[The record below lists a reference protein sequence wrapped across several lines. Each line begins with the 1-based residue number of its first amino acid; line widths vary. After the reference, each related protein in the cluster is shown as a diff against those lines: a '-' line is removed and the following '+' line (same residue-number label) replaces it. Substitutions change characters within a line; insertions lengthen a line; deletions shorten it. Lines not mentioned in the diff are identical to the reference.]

1 MATATI
7 KAATPPAA
15 KPGAAFAPKAA
26 GKTAPAKGVVAPA
39 SPPVKTILGVDL
51 RRRIVKAVNGLG
63 RGQKIRVS
71 FRGTRAYTNGRDIV
85 LPKIKD
91 LAEIPYT
98 TARALIGYAIHE
110 VAHILFTD
118 FDQVARAY
126 DEGKEVKKF
135 ENCIED
141 YRIEREMTRKFVG
154 AGADLTA
161 LRIAIHPK
169 LSSLTTGWLADPRA
183 CGALALTWTGSR
195 LNGFPNPGVQKTL
208 DAMPAPVVALIE
220 NWTER
225 MKDVASTEE
234 AVDLAIQFKKE
245 ADAYAAA
252 SRLPAIQKPNK
263 PSQDP
268 KDEASDENDAADKD
282 DDKSGVDPEEN
293 KPQQPGNQETDED
306 PGLSAPD
313 LGCEKN
319 EDEVAE
325 NLKGEGEQSEDGPVG
340 DGEEG
345 DDASDGED
353 GEQGD
358 ADDDHE
364 STSDGAA
371 GDESDDQSEDQGGG
385 KADEQGQD
393 GEGEGDPAD
402 AEAGSGGGD
411 PAESSEQGEGDRVG
425 EDGATHGDSAKDTNG
440 DKGDPNQ
447 SGANGDGSETEPQA
461 GGDAEEDAPMDSSS
475 PNSEAEASPSREDG
489 SDQGADGVDF
499 NGSKS
504 GEGKPS
510 SGGKPGA
517 PSDDARIGMNDGL
530 LDEHRDEDGDDEG
543 GKPEK
548 AEREEGEPSTRSQ
561 EDPDRETETE
571 TSEQE
576 DGASQA
582 PATGTMEDGED
593 PAQRQ
598 PQDDDGED
606 DAPQQGPAFDEQGDE
621 AGGAEEDPFADA
633 LDDDARMDD
642 MIDDMIEQIR
652 ENGPLP
658 EESPEESPE
667 ATDGEVDPSEVL
679 KDVKDANKAAPNYSS
694 NAGDQT
700 DEAQK
705 PGEGPGASKHHYDD
719 TRFKPIEPA
728 GDNCQ
733 YETMRNKAAGT
744 ISTTARIIKR
754 LLMAEDKSGTVRNRR
769 SGTFDIRNMGA
780 IIRSTGTCYK
790 KEWQKPS
797 PKTLLAMLVDFSG
810 SMSYSWNP
818 NGKQDD
824 TSPITLAMMGALA
837 TEKATQGTSVNTAI
851 YGYTGHS
858 PNVQLTVF
866 KEGPQSSNA
875 TRKKIGAYAEVVM
888 DCTPTGEAMAA
899 LAMRM
904 EESDEERK
912 VMLVL
917 TDGTADDMQ
926 LCAAVSRLLI
936 KRGIEVVA
944 IGIKNDSVAD
954 WAPVHHVIHEISQLP
969 QALMQTIDPRMAKKA
984 ARMAA

>member
-7 KAATPPAA
+7 KAAAPPAA
-15 KPGAAFAPKAA
+15 KSGAAFAPKAA
-26 GKTAPAKGVVAPA
+26 GGTAPVKGVVAPS

-126 DEGKEVKKF
+126 EEGKEVKKF

-220 NWTER
+220 NWTDR

-252 SRLPAIQKPNK
+252 SRLPAIQKPNN

-268 KDEASDENDAADKD
+268 KADASDKNDASDKD
-282 DDKSGVDPEEN
+282 DDASSVDPKEN
-293 KPQQPGNQETDED
+293 KPQQPAAQESDED
-306 PGLSAPD
+306 PGLSAPN
-313 LGCEKN
+313 LGCEKDG
-319 EDEVAE
+319 DEVAE
-325 NLKGEGEQSEDGPVG
+325 DQKGDGEQSEDGPVG
-340 DGEEG
+340 EAGEG

-358 ADDDHE
+358 AEDDHE

-371 GDESDDQSEDQGGG
+371 GDESDDQSEDKSGG

-411 PAESSEQGEGDRVG
+411 PAESSEQGEGDRAG
-425 EDGATHGDSAKDTNG
+425 NDGATHEESAKDADA
-440 DKGDPNQ
+440 DKGDPGQ
-447 SGANGDGSETEPQA
+447 SGANGDGSEGEART
-461 GGDAEEDAPMDSSS
+461 GGDSKEDAPIDSSS
-475 PNSEAEASPSREDG
+475 PNSGADAAQSGADG

-499 NGSKS
+499 GGSKS

-517 PSDDARIGMNDGL
+517 QSDDARIGMNDGL
-530 LDEHRDEDGDDEG
+530 LDEHREEGGEDEG
-543 GKPEK
+543 GRPETTG
-548 AEREEGEPSTRSQ
+548 EDGGEPSTKSQ
-561 EDPDRETETE
+561 DDADRETGRE

-582 PATGTMEDGED
+582 PAAGTMEDGED

-598 PQDDDGED
+598 PQEDDGED

-658 EESPEESPE
+658 EESPE

-700 DEAQK
+700 DDAQK
-705 PGEGPGASKHHYDD
+705 PGDGPGASKHHYDD
-719 TRFKPIEPA
+719 TRFSPIEPA

-733 YETMRNKAAGT
+733 YETMRGKAAGT
-744 ISTTARIIKR
+744 ITTTARIIKR

-797 PKTLLAMLVDFSG
+797 PKTLLALLVDFSG
-810 SMSYSWNP
+810 SMSFSWNP
-818 NGKQDD
+818 NGKQDE

-858 PNVQLTVF
+858 PEVKLTVF
-866 KEGPQSSNA
+866 KEGPQSPHT
-875 TRKKIGAYAEVVM
+875 TRKKIGAYAEVTM

-954 WAPVHHVIHEISQLP
+954 WAPVHHVIHEISELP

-984 ARMAA
+984 ARKAA